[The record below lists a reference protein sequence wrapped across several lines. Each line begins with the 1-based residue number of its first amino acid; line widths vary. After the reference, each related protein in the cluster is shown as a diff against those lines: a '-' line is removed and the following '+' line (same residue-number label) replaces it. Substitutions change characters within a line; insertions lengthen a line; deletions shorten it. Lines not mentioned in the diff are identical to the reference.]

1 MKDLAKRLVHG
12 LKSVFL
18 SGLFTIL
25 PIAFTIFALNATYG
39 IIYRSLGPLRRLL
52 PSVLSTIPG
61 AEFILATLLLIALG
75 ILLRLLFIG
84 SVLQVA
90 EDLLIRIPFVR
101 PIYSSAK
108 MVVDFFRLSE
118 KNSASKKVVLIQY
131 PRKDNYHLAFLLDS
145 ADGNYDKLIPND
157 KRNYPD
163 EKYLKVFMPHSPN
176 PTSGYFFIL
185 PADEVIHTD
194 ITFEEAVKTLVSC
207 GLITPDSLT
216 KLQQKN

>member
-1 MKDLAKRLVHG
+1 MKDIAKKLIHG

-25 PIAFTIFALNATYG
+25 PIAFTLFALNITYG
-39 IIYRSLGPLRRLL
+39 FIYRSLGPLRRLL
-52 PSVLSTIPG
+52 PSMLSTIPG
-61 AEFILATLLLIALG
+61 SEFILATLLLIALG
-75 ILLRLLFIG
+75 TLLRLLFIG
-84 SVLQVA
+84 SVVQIV
-90 EDLLIRIPFVR
+90 EDLVIKIPFVR

-131 PRKDNYHLAFLLDS
+131 PRKENYHLAFLLDT
-145 ADGNYDKLIPND
+145 ADDNYDKLIPES
-157 KRNYPD
+157 KKNYSG

-216 KLQQKN
+216 KLQPKN